1 LLLFALYSF
10 GKDKYFEKKNTLF
23 CFTYLIK
30 GIALGRAL
38 WGC

>member
-10 GKDKYFEKKNTLF
+10 GKDKYFEKTTLF

-30 GIALGRAL
+30 GTAL
-38 WGC
+38 WWALWRC

>member
-1 LLLFALYSF
+1 LHYILS
-10 GKDKYFEKKNTLF
+10 EKINIFFKKKTTLF
-23 CFTYLIK
+23 YFTYLVK